1 MENEIKLINEK
12 WSCAWMSWPC
22 QSARKVSKSWLC
34 TINTSLQRSPDTLS
48 RTLLYSLSQSYCPI
62 LLTHPVRLS
71 YPSLHWN
78 YHCSDLPRASAA
90 KINAQSSLTPSLQ
103 HFIHN
108 LSFTF
113 NWTFSWLSS
122 YIPMILLRVI
132 LLLPSLQLWGA
143 QSSVVEPLHCSH
155 HFKQGLY
162 ANDAES

>member
-1 MENEIKLINEK
+1 
-12 WSCAWMSWPC
+12 MSWPC

-34 TINTSLQRSPDTLS
+34 TINTSLQQSSDTLS
-48 RTLLYSLSQSYCPI
+48 RTLLYSLSQSFCPTL

-71 YPSLHWN
+71 SHPCTETTIAQITSSFH
-78 YHCSDLPRASAA
+78 AA
-90 KINAQSSLTPSLQ
+90 KINAQSSFNSQSAVFYTC
-103 HFIHN
+103 N

-162 ANDAES
+162 ADDAES